1 MDIEAEFKAGA
12 AAKGGLLNP
21 RAPWVET
28 TVATADGAKIH
39 VRSFGPADAQPIVL
53 IHGFACR
60 LEYWNPQINRFR
72 DHYRVIAY
80 DQRGLGRSTLGRA
93 GVNPNVLGDD
103 LAAVLEATVSPER
116 PAVLVGHSFGGI
128 TIMAWAEGHP
138 EQVRTLAS
146 AALLANTVAARFRAT
161 TGVMP
166 FAGRYGAIRAP
177 LLSLVMRARLSVPAG
192 APISRAV
199 RAIAM
204 SPQATLA
211 QADFLRAMVTSV
223 PTGIRNEWGEGLFK
237 LDVLGGTAHSV
248 HRAGRCIGSLDA
260 ARGRASHRSRLA
272 ATRCSAPVCRV
283 GESGTLLESSGCRGI
298 RRRNHSIA
306 RIESTRLE
314 RGGLISPR
322 RGW

>member
-21 RAPWVET
+21 RATWVET
-28 TVATADGAKIH
+28 TVVTADGAKIH

-72 DHYRVIAY
+72 DQYRVIAY

-93 GVNPNVLGDD
+93 GVNPKVLGDD
-103 LAAVLEATVSPER
+103 LAAVLEATVSPKQ

-237 LDVLGGTAHSV
+237 LDVLEGLEKLHIPCTVLVGALDRLTPPE
-248 HRAGRCIGSLDA
+248 AGRVIEAVLRRRGVLHRYVELEKVGHCSNLQA
-260 ARGRASHRSRLA
+260 AEAFDDEI
-272 ATRCSAPVCRV
+272 VQ
-283 GESGTLLESSGCRGI
+283 LLELSRQGS
-298 RRRNHSIA
+298 NA
-306 RIESTRLE
+306 ED
-314 RGGLISPR
+314 
-322 RGW
+322 

>member
-1 MDIEAEFKAGA
+1 MGVEADFKAGVT
-12 AAKGGLLNP
+12 AKGVLRNP
-21 RAPWVET
+21 QSPWVET
-28 TVATADGAKIH
+28 TVDTADGAKIY
-39 VRSFGPADAQPIVL
+39 VRSYGPADAQPIVL

-72 DHYRVIAY
+72 GQYRVIAY
-80 DQRGLGRSTLGRA
+80 DQRGLGRSTVGRA
-93 GVNPNVLGDD
+93 GVHPNVLGDD
-103 LAAVLEATVSPER
+103 LAAVLDAMVLPEQ

-138 EQVRTLAS
+138 GQVRTLAT

-177 LLSLVMRARLSVPAG
+177 LLGLVMRARLSVPAS
-192 APISRAV
+192 APVSRAV

-223 PTGIRNEWGEGLFK
+223 PMAIRNQWGEGLFK
-237 LDVLGGTAHSV
+237 LDVLEGLEQLCIPSTVLVGALDRLTPPE
-248 HRAGRCIGSLDA
+248 AGRQIEAVLRRRGFLHRYVELEKVGHCSNLQA
-260 ARGRASHRSRLA
+260 AEAFDDEIIR
-272 ATRCSAPVCRV
+272 
-283 GESGTLLESSGCRGI
+283 LLELS
-298 RRRNHSIA
+298 
-306 RIESTRLE
+306 
-314 RGGLISPR
+314 R
-322 RGW
+322 RGSSAED